1 MKLAF
6 FGAAGQ
12 VTGSNT
18 LLEIGSKRILV
29 DCGLF
34 QGGVEQEGLN
44 WKAFAYDPAT
54 IDSVVVTHAHLDH
67 CGRLA
72 KLVKDGFKGPIYAT
86 DATRDLVGLQ
96 LIDAVEVLGEHAA
109 AAGREML
116 FHTSDIVQTVAKFVP
131 LPYNRTQSLFEGATL
146 TLKDAGHILGAATLT
161 IRAEDKTIVFS
172 GDLGNLGVPI
182 LNPPED
188 ISGANYLVLESTYGD
203 RLHPHERNRRED
215 LKAALTQTYEA
226 KGVLLIPAFALERT
240 QEILFEINALA
251 EQKLIPKMPIY
262 LDSPL
267 AISVTDVFR
276 HHENY
281 YNAQTQAMLKKGD
294 DPFQFPNLTF
304 TQTVAESKR
313 INTTPP
319 PKVIIAGS
327 GMLQGGRIVHHL
339 VRYLGDD
346 RTTVLFVG
354 YQVSGTLGRRL
365 MEGERLVHVMD
376 ERVRVRA
383 QMKHLPE
390 FSGHADQSQLVGW
403 ADQMR
408 SPRPEVFLN
417 HGEKEAMR
425 SLSQHLAQK
434 GLKSI
439 IPTVGES
446 FSL

>member
-44 WKAFAYDPAT
+44 WNAFAYDPAAV
-54 IDSVVVTHAHLDH
+54 DAVVVTHAHLDH

-86 DATRDLVGLQ
+86 DATRDLVELQ

-116 FHTSDIVQTVAKFVP
+116 FHTSDSVQTVAKFVP
-131 LPYNRTQSLFEGATL
+131 LPYNRTQPLFEGATL

-161 IRAEDKTIVFS
+161 IRAEDKIIVFS

-182 LNPPED
+182 LNPPEA

-251 EQKLIPKMPIY
+251 EQQLIPKMPIY

-267 AISVTDVFR
+267 AIRVTDVFR

-365 MEGERLVHVMD
+365 MEGERLAHVMD

-390 FSGHADQSQLVGW
+390 FSGHADQGQLVEW

-417 HGEKEAMR
+417 HGEQEAMR

>member
-1 MKLAF
+1 MKIAF
-6 FGAAGQ
+6 FGATGQ

-34 QGGVEQEGLN
+34 QGSMEQEGLN
-44 WKAFAYDPAT
+44 WNAFAYDPAT
-54 IDSVVVTHAHLDH
+54 IDAVVVTHAHLDH

-72 KLVKDGFKGPIYAT
+72 KLVKDGFSGPIFAT
-86 DATRDLVGLQ
+86 EPTRDLVGLQ
-96 LIDAVEVLGEHAA
+96 LIDAVDVIGEHAA

-131 LPYNRTQSLFEGATL
+131 LPYNREHPLFEGATV
-146 TLKDAGHILGAATLT
+146 TLKDAGHILGAATVT
-161 IRAEDKTIVFS
+161 IRAENKTVVFS

-182 LNPPED
+182 LNHPTT
-188 ISGANYLVLESTYGD
+188 ISGADYLVLESTYGD
-203 RLHPHERNRRED
+203 RLHPHARNRRED
-215 LKAALTQTYEA
+215 LKAALLETYTA

-240 QEILFEINALA
+240 QEILFEINALV

-267 AISVTDVFR
+267 AIGVTDVFR

-281 YNAQTQAMLKKGD
+281 YNTQTQAMLKKGD

-304 TQTVAESKR
+304 TQTVTESKR

-365 MEGERLVHVMD
+365 MEGERFAHVMS

-390 FSGHADQSQLVGW
+390 FSGHADQSQLVAW

-408 SPRPEVFLN
+408 SPQPEIFLN

-425 SLSQHLAQK
+425 SLSKQLALK